1 VAEFRRAAEI
11 LEAQV
16 PISKPVWL
24 KSESVFNQRLGKD
37 VISFVADIERHQ
49 GTSRKRDTTW
59 AENKGKMEKRRV
71 KNTMGYK

>member
-1 VAEFRRAAEI
+1 
-11 LEAQV
+11 
-16 PISKPVWL
+16 VWL
-24 KSESVFNQRLGKD
+24 KSAFNQRLGKD

-49 GTSRKRDTTW
+49 GTSRKRDMTW